1 MERKD
6 FTDDEWKT
14 LQFGPYWAFMAV
26 AAQDRSLDPAE
37 KDAFV
42 NALNASDAAQ
52 GELAREVM
60 QSVAE
65 AQVATFSAWQADDR
79 SPADGLTAIRQILT
93 KVDADEARRYKGA
106 LVWLGLSVAESSGA
120 WLGGDISDRER
131 KAIKSVAEMLAFNVS
146 DAVMATDSAEVKKA
160 LLR

>member
-26 AAQDRSLDPAE
+26 AAQDGNLDAAE

-42 NALNASDAAQ
+42 STLNASDAVQ
-52 GELAREVM
+52 GDLGREVM
-60 QSVAE
+60 KSVAE
-65 AQVATFSAWQADDR
+65 AQVSVFSAWQADDR
-79 SPADGLTAIRQILT
+79 SPADGFTAIREILAR
-93 KVDADEARRYKGA
+93 VDADEARRYKGA
-106 LVWLGLSVAESSGA
+106 LVWVGVNVAQSSGA
-120 WLGGDISDRER
+120 WLGGSVSDRER
-131 KAIKSVAEMLAFNVS
+131 AAIQTVAEMLAFNVS
-146 DAVMATDSAEVKKA
+146 DAVMATDTDEFKKA